1 MLQDEAATPYLNAC
15 QYAAKSSE
23 FFKHFKSHPAYTHVL
38 EHVSYEEGQQY
49 LKEIE
54 IDYLDKLQEIK
65 QNDAIGEPQTYEYP
79 SIGNISPTTIR
90 YVKNTSDIINKFGT
104 SFDSIVEI
112 GADQPRVISN
122 TYLLENNFDWSG
134 VSFELDTDKVTYFNS
149 IRKNKCFCEDAT
161 SYDYK
166 SLFEERNYPKQI
178 DYLQLDIDPAE
189 GTLRALKVLPLND
202 YRFSVITYETDV
214 YSSGADI
221 QDEQIEILES
231 HGYQLVAKNVKCE
244 GNPYEDWW
252 IDPAI
257 ISEDVWKPYKTRI
270 GLESNEVILL

>member
-1 MLQDEAATPYLNAC
+1 MECDWPNCPRYFSNNYEHLKTKFTGAENIENNWSQSMQDMFVLSMLDGKRNGIY
-15 QYAAKSSE
+15 
-23 FFKHFKSHPAYTHVL
+23 
-38 EHVSYEEGQQY
+38 
-49 LKEIE
+49 
-54 IDYLDKLQEIK
+54 
-65 QNDAIGEPQTYEYP
+65 
-79 SIGNISPTTIR
+79 
-90 YVKNTSDIINKFGT
+90 
-104 SFDSIVEI
+104 VEI

-122 TYLLENNFDWSG
+122 TYLLEKDFDWSG
-134 VSFELDTDKVTYFNS
+134 ISFELDEDKVAFFNT
-149 IRKNKCFCEDAT
+149 IRKNKCLCEDAT
-161 SYDYK
+161 LYDYK
-166 SLFEERNYPKQI
+166 SLFEERSYPKQI

-189 GTLRALKVLPLND
+189 GTLRALKTLPLDD

-257 ISEDVWKPYKTRI
+257 VSEDIWKPYKTRI
-270 GLESNEVILL
+270 GLDSWEVVSQ

>member
-1 MLQDEAATPYLNAC
+1 MECDWPNCPRYFRNNYENLKTKFTGAENIENNWSQSMQDIFVMSMLDGKRNGVY
-15 QYAAKSSE
+15 
-23 FFKHFKSHPAYTHVL
+23 
-38 EHVSYEEGQQY
+38 
-49 LKEIE
+49 
-54 IDYLDKLQEIK
+54 
-65 QNDAIGEPQTYEYP
+65 
-79 SIGNISPTTIR
+79 
-90 YVKNTSDIINKFGT
+90 
-104 SFDSIVEI
+104 VEI

-122 TYLLENNFDWSG
+122 TYLLEKDFDWSG
-134 VSFELDTDKVTYFNS
+134 ISFELDADKVAFFNT
-149 IRKNKCFCEDAT
+149 IRKNKCLCEDAT
-161 SYDYK
+161 LYDYK
-166 SLFEERNYPKQI
+166 SIFEERNYPKQI

-189 GTLRALKVLPLND
+189 GTLRALKALPLDN

-257 ISEDVWKPYKTRI
+257 VSENIWKPYKTRI
-270 GLESNEVILL
+270 GLDSWEVVSQ

>member
-1 MLQDEAATPYLNAC
+1 METGWPNCPRYFRDNYENLKTKFTGAENIENNWSQSMQDMFVLSMLDG
-15 QYAAKSSE
+15 K
-23 FFKHFKSHPAYTHVL
+23 
-38 EHVSYEEGQQY
+38 
-49 LKEIE
+49 
-54 IDYLDKLQEIK
+54 
-65 QNDAIGEPQTYEYP
+65 
-79 SIGNISPTTIR
+79 
-90 YVKNTSDIINKFGT
+90 KNGVY
-104 SFDSIVEI
+104 VEI

-122 TYLLENNFDWSG
+122 TYLLEKDFDWSG
-134 VSFELDTDKVTYFNS
+134 ISFELDADKVAFFNT
-149 IRKNKCFCEDAT
+149 IRENKCLCEDAT
-161 SYDYK
+161 LYNYK
-166 SLFEERNYPKQI
+166 SLFEELNYPKQI

-189 GTLRALKVLPLND
+189 GTLRALKALPLDD

-257 ISEDVWKPYKTRI
+257 VSEDIWKPYKTRI
-270 GLESNEVILL
+270 GLDSWEVVSQ

>member
-1 MLQDEAATPYLNAC
+1 METGWPNCPRYFRNNYENLKTKFTGAENIENNWSQSMQDIFVMSMLDGKRNGVY
-15 QYAAKSSE
+15 
-23 FFKHFKSHPAYTHVL
+23 
-38 EHVSYEEGQQY
+38 
-49 LKEIE
+49 
-54 IDYLDKLQEIK
+54 
-65 QNDAIGEPQTYEYP
+65 
-79 SIGNISPTTIR
+79 
-90 YVKNTSDIINKFGT
+90 
-104 SFDSIVEI
+104 VEI

-122 TYLLENNFDWSG
+122 TYLLEKDFDWSG
-134 VSFELDTDKVTYFNS
+134 ISFELDADKVAFFNT
-149 IRKNKCFCEDAT
+149 IRKNKCLCEDAT
-161 SYDYK
+161 LYDYK
-166 SLFEERNYPKQI
+166 SLFQKSNYPKQI

-189 GTLRALKVLPLND
+189 GTLRALKALPLDD

-257 ISEDVWKPYKTRI
+257 VSEDIWKPYKTRI
-270 GLESNEVILL
+270 GLDSWEVVSQ

>member
-1 MLQDEAATPYLNAC
+1 MQDMFVLSMLDG
-15 QYAAKSSE
+15 K
-23 FFKHFKSHPAYTHVL
+23 
-38 EHVSYEEGQQY
+38 
-49 LKEIE
+49 
-54 IDYLDKLQEIK
+54 
-65 QNDAIGEPQTYEYP
+65 
-79 SIGNISPTTIR
+79 
-90 YVKNTSDIINKFGT
+90 KNGVY
-104 SFDSIVEI
+104 VEI
-112 GADQPRVISN
+112 GADKPRVISN

-134 VSFELDTDKVTYFNS
+134 VSFELDADKVTYFNS
-149 IRKNKCFCEDAT
+149 IRKNKCLCEDAT
-161 SYDYK
+161 LYDYK

-189 GTLRALKVLPLND
+189 GTLRALKVLPLDD

-257 ISEDVWKPYKTRI
+257 VSEDVWKPYK
-270 GLESNEVILL
+270 LV

>member
-1 MLQDEAATPYLNAC
+1 METGWPNCPRYFRNNYENLKTKFTGAENIENNWSQSMQDMFVLSMLDGKRDGVY
-15 QYAAKSSE
+15 
-23 FFKHFKSHPAYTHVL
+23 
-38 EHVSYEEGQQY
+38 
-49 LKEIE
+49 
-54 IDYLDKLQEIK
+54 
-65 QNDAIGEPQTYEYP
+65 
-79 SIGNISPTTIR
+79 
-90 YVKNTSDIINKFGT
+90 
-104 SFDSIVEI
+104 VEI

-122 TYLLENNFDWSG
+122 TYLLQNNFDWSG
-134 VSFELDTDKVTYFNS
+134 VSFELDADKVTYFNS
-149 IRKNKCFCEDAT
+149 IRKNKCLSEDAT
-161 SYDYK
+161 LYDYK

-189 GTLRALKVLPLND
+189 GTLRALKALPLDD

-257 ISEDVWKPYKTRI
+257 VSEDVWKPYKTRI

>member
-1 MLQDEAATPYLNAC
+1 MTESTWPNCARY
-15 QYAAKSSE
+15 
-23 FFKHFKSHPAYTHVL
+23 FKEDH
-38 EHVSYEEGQQY
+38 
-49 LKEIE
+49 
-54 IDYLDKLQEIK
+54 DKLITK
-65 QNDAIGEPQTYEYP
+65 FIGSE
-79 SIGNISPTTIR
+79 TIENNYSQAMQDMFVLTMLDGKKNGV
-90 YVKNTSDIINKFGT
+90 YVE
-104 SFDSIVEI
+104 V
-112 GADQPRVISN
+112 GADQPKIISN
-122 TYLLENNFDWSG
+122 TYLLETKFDWSG
-134 VSFELDTDKVTYFNS
+134 VSFEYDADKVSFFNS
-149 IRKNKCFCEDAT
+149 IRKNKCICADAT
-161 SYDYK
+161 TYDYK
-166 SLFEERNYPKQI
+166 SLFEERNYTKQI

-189 GTLRALKVLPLND
+189 GTLQALKVLPLDD

-257 ISEDVWKPYKTRI
+257 VSESVWKPYKTRI

>member
-1 MLQDEAATPYLNAC
+1 MECDWPNCPRYFRNNYENLKTKFAGAENIENNWSQSMQDIFVMSMLDGKRNGVY
-15 QYAAKSSE
+15 
-23 FFKHFKSHPAYTHVL
+23 
-38 EHVSYEEGQQY
+38 
-49 LKEIE
+49 
-54 IDYLDKLQEIK
+54 
-65 QNDAIGEPQTYEYP
+65 
-79 SIGNISPTTIR
+79 
-90 YVKNTSDIINKFGT
+90 
-104 SFDSIVEI
+104 VEI

-122 TYLLENNFDWSG
+122 TYLLEKDFDWSG
-134 VSFELDTDKVTYFNS
+134 ISFELDADKVAFFNT
-149 IRKNKCFCEDAT
+149 IRENKCLCEDAT
-161 SYDYK
+161 LYNYK
-166 SLFEERNYPKQI
+166 SLFEELNYPKQI

-189 GTLRALKVLPLND
+189 GTLRALKVLPLDD

-257 ISEDVWKPYKTRI
+257 VSEDVWKPYKTRI

>member
-1 MLQDEAATPYLNAC
+1 MECDWPNCPRYFRNNYENLKTKFTGAENIENNWSQSMQDMFVLSMLDG
-15 QYAAKSSE
+15 K
-23 FFKHFKSHPAYTHVL
+23 
-38 EHVSYEEGQQY
+38 
-49 LKEIE
+49 
-54 IDYLDKLQEIK
+54 
-65 QNDAIGEPQTYEYP
+65 
-79 SIGNISPTTIR
+79 
-90 YVKNTSDIINKFGT
+90 KNGVY
-104 SFDSIVEI
+104 VEI

-122 TYLLENNFDWSG
+122 TYLLENNFNWSG
-134 VSFELDTDKVTYFNS
+134 VSFELDADKVAFFNT
-149 IRKNKCFCEDAT
+149 IRKNKCLSEDAT
-161 SYDYK
+161 LYDYK

-189 GTLRALKVLPLND
+189 GTLRALKALPLDD

-257 ISEDVWKPYKTRI
+257 VSEDVWKPYKTRI

>member
-1 MLQDEAATPYLNAC
+1 MESKWPNCPRYFRSDYQNLKTKFTGAENIENNWSQSMQDMFVLSMLNGKRNGVY
-15 QYAAKSSE
+15 
-23 FFKHFKSHPAYTHVL
+23 
-38 EHVSYEEGQQY
+38 
-49 LKEIE
+49 
-54 IDYLDKLQEIK
+54 
-65 QNDAIGEPQTYEYP
+65 
-79 SIGNISPTTIR
+79 
-90 YVKNTSDIINKFGT
+90 
-104 SFDSIVEI
+104 VEI

-122 TYLLENNFDWSG
+122 SYLLEKDFDWAG
-134 VSFELDTDKVTYFNS
+134 VSFELDGDKVIYFNS
-149 IRKNKCFCEDAT
+149 IRRNKCLCEDAT
-161 SYDYK
+161 TYDYK
-166 SLFEERNYPKQI
+166 FLFEDRNFPKQI

-189 GTLRALKVLPLND
+189 GTLAALKTLPLDD

-257 ISEDVWKPYKTRI
+257 VPENVWKPYKTRI
-270 GLESNEVILL
+270 GLESNEVILS

>member
-1 MLQDEAATPYLNAC
+1 MECDWPNCPRYFRNNYENLKTKFAGAENIENNWSQSMQDIFVMSMLDGKRNGVY
-15 QYAAKSSE
+15 
-23 FFKHFKSHPAYTHVL
+23 
-38 EHVSYEEGQQY
+38 
-49 LKEIE
+49 
-54 IDYLDKLQEIK
+54 
-65 QNDAIGEPQTYEYP
+65 
-79 SIGNISPTTIR
+79 
-90 YVKNTSDIINKFGT
+90 
-104 SFDSIVEI
+104 VEI

-122 TYLLENNFDWSG
+122 TYLLEKDFDWSG
-134 VSFELDTDKVTYFNS
+134 ISFELDADKVAFFNT
-149 IRKNKCFCEDAT
+149 IRENKCLCEDAT
-161 SYDYK
+161 LYNYK
-166 SLFEERNYPKQI
+166 SLFEELNYPKQI

-189 GTLRALKVLPLND
+189 GTLRALKALPLDD

-257 ISEDVWKPYKTRI
+257 VSEDVWKPYKTRI
-270 GLESNEVILL
+270 GLDSWEVVSQ

>member
-1 MLQDEAATPYLNAC
+1 METGWPNCPRYFRNNYENLKTKFTGAENIENNWSQSMQDMFVLSMLDGKRNGIY
-15 QYAAKSSE
+15 
-23 FFKHFKSHPAYTHVL
+23 
-38 EHVSYEEGQQY
+38 
-49 LKEIE
+49 
-54 IDYLDKLQEIK
+54 
-65 QNDAIGEPQTYEYP
+65 
-79 SIGNISPTTIR
+79 
-90 YVKNTSDIINKFGT
+90 
-104 SFDSIVEI
+104 VEI

-122 TYLLENNFDWSG
+122 TYLLENNFNWSG
-134 VSFELDTDKVTYFNS
+134 VSFELDADKVAFFNT
-149 IRKNKCFCEDAT
+149 IRKNKCLCEDAT
-161 SYDYK
+161 LYDYK
-166 SLFEERNYPKQI
+166 SLFEERSYPKQI

-189 GTLRALKVLPLND
+189 GTLRALKTLPLDD

-257 ISEDVWKPYKTRI
+257 VSEDIWKPYKTRI
-270 GLESNEVILL
+270 GLDSWEVVSQ

>member
-1 MLQDEAATPYLNAC
+1 MESNWPNCPRYFRNDYQNLKTKFTGAENIENNWSQSMQDMFVLSMLDGKRNGVY
-15 QYAAKSSE
+15 
-23 FFKHFKSHPAYTHVL
+23 
-38 EHVSYEEGQQY
+38 
-49 LKEIE
+49 
-54 IDYLDKLQEIK
+54 
-65 QNDAIGEPQTYEYP
+65 
-79 SIGNISPTTIR
+79 
-90 YVKNTSDIINKFGT
+90 
-104 SFDSIVEI
+104 VEI

-122 TYLLENNFDWSG
+122 SYLLEKDFDWAG
-134 VSFELDTDKVTYFNS
+134 VSFELDGDKVIYFNS
-149 IRKNKCFCEDAT
+149 IRRNKCLCEDAT
-161 SYDYK
+161 TYDYK
-166 SLFEERNYPKQI
+166 FLFEDRNFPKQI

-189 GTLRALKVLPLND
+189 GTLAALKTLPLDD

-257 ISEDVWKPYKTRI
+257 VSENVWKPYKTRV

>member
-1 MLQDEAATPYLNAC
+1 METGWPNCPRYFRNNYENLKTKFTGAENIENNWSQSMQDIFVMSMLNGKRNGVY
-15 QYAAKSSE
+15 
-23 FFKHFKSHPAYTHVL
+23 
-38 EHVSYEEGQQY
+38 
-49 LKEIE
+49 
-54 IDYLDKLQEIK
+54 
-65 QNDAIGEPQTYEYP
+65 
-79 SIGNISPTTIR
+79 
-90 YVKNTSDIINKFGT
+90 
-104 SFDSIVEI
+104 VEI

-122 TYLLENNFDWSG
+122 TYLLEKDFDWSG
-134 VSFELDTDKVTYFNS
+134 ISFELDANKVAFFNT
-149 IRKNKCFCEDAT
+149 IRKNKCLCEDAT
-161 SYDYK
+161 LYDYK
-166 SLFEERNYPKQI
+166 SLFEKLNYPKQI

-189 GTLRALKVLPLND
+189 GTLRALKTLPLDD

-257 ISEDVWKPYKTRI
+257 VSEDIWKPYRTRI
-270 GLESNEVILL
+270 GLDSWEVVSQ

>member
-1 MLQDEAATPYLNAC
+1 METGWPNCPRYFRNNYENLKTKFTGAENIENNWSQSMQDMFVLSMLDG
-15 QYAAKSSE
+15 K
-23 FFKHFKSHPAYTHVL
+23 
-38 EHVSYEEGQQY
+38 
-49 LKEIE
+49 
-54 IDYLDKLQEIK
+54 
-65 QNDAIGEPQTYEYP
+65 
-79 SIGNISPTTIR
+79 
-90 YVKNTSDIINKFGT
+90 KNGVY
-104 SFDSIVEI
+104 VEI

-134 VSFELDTDKVTYFNS
+134 ISFELDANKVAFFNT
-149 IRKNKCFCEDAT
+149 IRKNKCLCEDAT
-161 SYDYK
+161 LYDYK
-166 SLFEERNYPKQI
+166 SIFEERNYPKQI

-189 GTLRALKVLPLND
+189 GTLRALKALPLDD

-231 HGYQLVAKNVKCE
+231 YGYQLVAKNVKCE

-257 ISEDVWKPYKTRI
+257 VSEEVWKPYKTRI